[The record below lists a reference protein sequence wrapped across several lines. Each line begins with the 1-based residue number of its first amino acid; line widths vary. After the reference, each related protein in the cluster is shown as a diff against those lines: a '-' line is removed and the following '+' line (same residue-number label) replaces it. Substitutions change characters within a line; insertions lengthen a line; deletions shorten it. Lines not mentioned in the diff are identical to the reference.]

1 MNFDFLIGK
10 TKDKAIQSL
19 QELDIPYRIIKE
31 DTKAKIITRDYNSL
45 RINLVIENNLVI
57 SYSKG

>member
-19 QELDIPYRIIKE
+19 QELDIPCGIIKE
-31 DTKAKIITRDYNSL
+31 DTKAKIITRDHNSL